1 MPEESHVETR
11 RLAAMMQTDIVG
23 YTAMT
28 QRDETVALAL
38 LSEHNATL
46 RAVFPRYRGI
56 EIKALGD
63 GFLVEFS
70 SALDAV
76 QCAMEIQTKLH
87 ERNRSDSSLTPIR
100 IRIGLHVGDVIHRG
114 DDVFGD
120 GVNITS
126 RIEPLAQGGGI
137 ALSQQVY
144 SQVWNKV
151 DVPMV
156 GLGPQQLK
164 NIRLPIEVYR
174 LDLTGSPED
183 ARAARTQLPT
193 ADRARRLAVLPFA
206 NISPDLQDAY
216 LADGITEEL
225 IFTLSKISGLKVVAK
240 TSVMRYREVEENVT
254 EIGRELGVSTI
265 IEGSVRKAGKQI
277 RTTVQLIDVASQ
289 EHLWSEAYD
298 SELDDLFAVQREIAE
313 QVADALRVRLLPAE
327 REEIAKVPTQNRDA
341 HTNYLRGRYA
351 WSQWSEAALLNA
363 IEYFRQ
369 AIELDPTFALAYAG
383 MADTYSLMA
392 YLEYLPPAKAYPL
405 AEESVKQAL
414 ALDDGLAEAHSSL
427 AMIKIVFCADLEE
440 AEGDLLRAIELN
452 PNCAAAHQWYALV
465 LSATGREEEALR
477 ERELAEELDP
487 LALVFNVAVGQ
498 LLGTE
503 SVGESTAGGSARNT
517 A

>member
-1 MPEESHVETR
+1 MPTEGPAETR

-46 RAVFPRYRGI
+46 RAVFTRHRGT

-76 QCAMEIQTKLH
+76 QCAIEIQSGLR
-87 ERNRSDSSLTPIR
+87 ERNAADSDLTPIR

-126 RIEPLAQGGGI
+126 RIEPLADAGGI

-151 DVPMV
+151 DLPMIN
-156 GLGPQQLK
+156 LGPQQLK
-164 NIRLPIEVYR
+164 NVHVPIEVYR
-174 LDLTGSPED
+174 LDLAGSPEN
-183 ARAARTQLPT
+183 ARTVLAPLPLT
-193 ADRARRLAVLPFA
+193 DRERRIAVLPFA
-206 NISPDLQDAY
+206 NISPDLQDVY

-225 IFTLSKISGLKVVAK
+225 TFTLSKISELKVIAK
-240 TSVMRYREVEENVT
+240 TSVMRYREVEESIT
-254 EIGRELGVSTI
+254 EIGRELGVNTI
-265 IEGSVRKAGKQI
+265 IEGSVRKAGKRI
-277 RTTVQLIDVASQ
+277 RTTVQLIDVDSQ

-298 SELDDLFAVQREIAE
+298 GEIDDLFTVQREIAV
-313 QVADALRVRLLPAE
+313 QVADALRVHLLPTE
-327 REEIAKVPTQNRDA
+327 REEIAKVPTESRDA

-351 WSQWSEAALLNA
+351 WSQWNEGALLNA

-369 AIELDPTFALAYAG
+369 AIDLDPNFALAYAG
-383 MADTYSLMA
+383 LADTYSLMA
-392 YLEYLPPAKAYPL
+392 YLGFLPSSEAHRHASE
-405 AEESVKQAL
+405 AVKRAL
-414 ALDDGLAEAHSSL
+414 SLDDSVAEAHSSL
-427 AMIKIVFCADLEE
+427 AMLKIVFSGHLEE
-440 AEGDLLRAIELN
+440 AEADLLKAIELN

-477 ERELAEELDP
+477 ERQLAEELDP

-503 SVGESTAGGSARNT
+503 
-517 A
+517 